1 MSASREAREKKKH
14 WQYVTKNLHRN
25 TTNETQFTYNKVIY
39 EKSEALQDIERRS
52 GRINAVLLLLLLLMF
67 LLAGRYHN
75 IYLVVFYLVSVIV
88 GEAARL
94 FMLPKDIKAHLKDT
108 GYRER

>member
-1 MSASREAREKKKH
+1 MI
-14 WQYVTKNLHRN
+14 
-25 TTNETQFTYNKVIY
+25 YNK
-39 EKSEALQDIERRS
+39 SEELQEIERRS

-75 IYLVVFYLVSVIV
+75 IYLVVFYLVAVIV
-88 GEAARL
+88 GEAVRL
-94 FMLPKDIKAHLKDT
+94 FMLPKDIKAHLEDS